1 MYHIDKIYYGNKK
14 MEFMSKTYTNLWKGK
29 INLESIKINYNEK
42 YNFQPD
48 DYLKNKRDEFWLKD
62 RSIANEYVAI
72 TSSSEY
78 FVKILGNIVIADYA
92 RGKSKQLQK

>member
-1 MYHIDKIYYGNKK
+1 MP
-14 MEFMSKTYTNLWKGK
+14 
-29 INLESIKINYNEK
+29 
-42 YNFQPD
+42 NFIGVEREGEEILLGTMD
-48 DYLKNKRDEFWLKD
+48 DG
-62 RSIANEYVAI
+62 ANEYVAI